1 MLKVIAIVFLLLSLA
16 QASFV
21 ERFEKLRFEQKENAP
36 TNGKIWVLLVAGSNG
51 YYNYRHQVSTFIFL
65 KLLNFF
71 VIVIL

>member
-1 MLKVIAIVFLLLSLA
+1 MLKVIAIVFLFLSLA

-51 YYNYRHQVSTFIFL
+51 YYNYRHQVSTFIL